1 VPEGFFVTPSLAMEV
16 SLKTASM
23 SSRALITVVIGLSL
37 LTGLLMGC
45 SDKDE
50 STTGP
55 PLGSSGIRIDAIIF
69 TPKSPA
75 PGDTMVATAV
85 VTAQTQNVGDFVKY
99 QWTDGNSDGEFLEN
113 DQASVRWVAP
123 LSSSIDSLTVTAK
136 NSISAAGSTS
146 VLFVGQLVEF
156 IDERA
161 GELHLLDA
169 SDALYYLS
177 GPAHVDSGLVIRY
190 KDPASAT
197 DREVFPGM
205 VAAVD
210 YSFDATPINAAH
222 MFIEVRRRYITVVHD
237 DLVSETQTTIAR
249 EDRPW
254 ATRASEFSSPNVS
267 PNGQLICYQGGLLD
281 QEKPPSAGGTD
292 TFTVFVYDIG
302 SGETQRTAFEGDN
315 FYPTFS
321 TDEQHLVFVSNRE
334 PQPPPVYELYALPM
348 TGSTVTPDTIDGAL
362 LQLTDTGG
370 LMGTETYPPEV
381 QPSAWN
387 PVFPVLAV
395 IGTDGKLRIVPT
407 DGSGARQV
415 SIAGAIGDF
424 WWSPDGQGLAVVI
437 SDEVSSIYV
446 VNTSGDGTRI
456 MDADSGDKV
465 SDLSWSPDGDFLVYR
480 VKRSS
485 DIWYELMD
493 VEGSTGQSAPV
504 RITGATLYGPAADYG
519 LPLQSFRPGW
529 RSGSRTVY
537 FFFLDRAT
545 PRVMSLDLSGIG
557 N

>member
-1 VPEGFFVTPSLAMEV
+1 MTPSLAMEV

-23 SSRALITVVIGLSL
+23 SSRTLITVVIGLSL
-37 LTGLLMGC
+37 LTGLLTGC
-45 SDKDE
+45 SDKKED
-50 STTGP
+50 TTGP

-99 QWTDGNSDGEFLEN
+99 QWTDGISDGRFLEIN
-113 DQASVRWVAP
+113 QASVRWVAP
-123 LSSSIDSLTVTAK
+123 PSSSIDSLTVTAK
-136 NSISAAGSTS
+136 NSVSQAGSTS

-161 GELHLLDA
+161 GELHLLDG

-177 GPAHVDSGLVIRY
+177 GPEDADAGLVIRY
-190 KDPASAT
+190 KDPAAPV
-197 DREVFPGM
+197 DEEVFPGAT
-205 VAAVD
+205 AARD
-210 YSFDATPINAAH
+210 YSFDRASINAAH
-222 MFIEVRRRYITVVHD
+222 MLMEGRRNYITVVYD
-237 DLVSETQTTIAR
+237 DLVSKVQTTIAR

-254 ATRASEFSSPNVS
+254 ATRFNEYSSPNVS

-302 SGETQRTAFEGDN
+302 SDETQRVAFEGDN

-334 PQPPPVYELYALPM
+334 TQPPPVYELYALPV
-348 TGSTVTPDTIDGAL
+348 TGSTVTPDTIGGAL

-370 LMGTETYPPEV
+370 SMGTQTYPPEV

-387 PVFPVLAV
+387 PVFPVLAI
-395 IGTDGKLRIVPT
+395 IGTDDKLHIVPT

-437 SDEVSSIYV
+437 SDEVSSIYI
-446 VNTSGDGTRI
+446 VNTSGDGTWI
-456 MDADSGDKV
+456 MDADSGDRV
-465 SDLSWSPDGDFLVYR
+465 SDLSWSPGGDFLVYR

-485 DIWYELMD
+485 DIWYELLD
-493 VEGSTGQSAPV
+493 VEGSSGQTAPV
-504 RITGATLYGPAADYG
+504 RITGATYYGSAADYG
-519 LPLQSFRPGW
+519 PPLQSLRPVWRPG
-529 RSGSRTVY
+529 SKTVY
-537 FFFLDRAT
+537 LFFLDRAT